1 MWLEAAVRSR
11 QQQRM
16 GKVVVTMLGGL
27 LSAWAQLEA
36 VDSADC
42 RAVVDE
48 GSLLVG
54 AALDRVLVAAALSPE
69 LVASTSF
76 TVVSS
81 GSSVIVIV
89 ASISV
94 VIVTVTRSWSEDPT
108 VASAINTAA
117 FSAS

>member
-1 MWLEAAVRSR
+1 
-11 QQQRM
+11 M

-54 AALDRVLVAAALSPE
+54 AALDRVLLAAALSQE

-76 TVVSS
+76 TVVS